1 MFNVLCCYA
10 SFLRKVSSFA
20 SIEARNASL
29 TGHSRKRRAN
39 DGPKQVQSTQP
50 TPDRSDED
58 DDDDDDDNDNS
69 DDLPDDDDDFWDD
82 EENREFQD
90 PAKKEPRF
98 LKSEQMS
105 VLMATKKERLLSTI
119 GHLFE
124 DMVLSCTYRGVP
136 CR

>member
-1 MFNVLCCYA
+1 MLIIF
-10 SFLRKVSSFA
+10 SFA
-20 SIEARNASL
+20 SKEARNASL
-29 TGHSRKRRAN
+29 RAHSRKRRAN
-39 DGPKQVQSTQP
+39 DGPKQVQSLP

-58 DDDDDDDNDNS
+58 DDDDDFDS
-69 DDLPDDDDDFWDD
+69 DDDDDDDDDDFWDD
-82 EENREFQD
+82 EESREFQD

-98 LKSEQMS
+98 LKSEQMA
-105 VLMATKKERLLSTI
+105 VLMATKQERLLSSM

>member
-1 MFNVLCCYA
+1 MVIF
-10 SFLRKVSSFA
+10 SFA
-20 SIEARNASL
+20 SKGARNASL
-29 TGHSRKRRAN
+29 RAHSRKRRAN

-50 TPDRSDED
+50 TPGRSDED
-58 DDDDDDDNDNS
+58 DDDDDDDDS
-69 DDLPDDDDDFWDD
+69 DDYPDDDDDFWDD
-82 EENREFQD
+82 EESREFQD

-98 LKSEQMS
+98 LKSEQMA
-105 VLMATKKERLLSTI
+105 VLMATKQERLLSTM